1 MGCGASLTDIEFPGS
16 QKRISGL
23 SKDEPE
29 IRSPSHVSGTS
40 KATRTR
46 VSDTLTLHYAV
57 ISQRGY
63 YPDAP
68 DKPNQDAFT
77 VIPNFNEDKNQFY
90 CGVFDGHGANGD
102 ACAKFARKE
111 CPECMKRFQK
121 KKTLSPLE
129 AYYKSF
135 EDANARLHASI
146 IDDSGSGT
154 TAICMLLENETAHIA
169 NVGDSRAVLATFS
182 DGKLVA
188 QALSVDQT
196 PYRTDERNRVVR
208 AGARIM
214 TMDQL
219 EGIAPLHEN
228 WSEKLNGELDEEGDP
243 PRVWSPFGPF
253 PGTAF
258 TRSIG
263 DEIAEGL
270 GVIAAPEITS
280 IHISRDDVFIVIA
293 SDGVFEFLTSQAVVD
308 LIKSCEDPYVACEK
322 VVAESYRLW
331 LTYELRTDDITIIC
345 VYFEFDAVADRRQSR
360 GRAASDTLTSNQIR
374 PVRKGMRTETR
385 RAQMRKDMA
394 ELVKEED
401 IAYRVDDHAIPK
413 SLNEMEVLEKITAGN
428 WLFRHLTQRQR
439 ADIYAVMERIE
450 VVKHQV
456 VIQQGDAGDRFY
468 IVESGQ
474 YQVSVQN
481 DKAASVVHTYTESM
495 EQEARHASFGEL
507 ALMHDAPRTSSV
519 SALSPGVLW
528 AIDCRAFRRVFIK
541 APTPVLIQTLQNV
554 DILKTVS
561 YAQLECLANNLTE
574 VTFQDGEYII
584 RQGDIGNT
592 FYVIK
597 EGIVSCTIV
606 EVDAIT
612 RKKESRQVLRLKEN
626 QYFGERALL
635 KEAPRAANVIS
646 VGRTKLLR
654 IARREFEQILGS
666 LQEMID
672 SDSRQREARDVFE
685 TAVKQLRQ
693 AHHQPQDS
701 IIASSDMQDFRFRYL
716 LQNNGWNY
724 LAVYQQQPQRRRYI
738 TVQVFALKHI
748 SIEKKA
754 EFSNNMVMHRALH
767 SRTPLITSIQ
777 KTWKDSS
784 GFYVA
789 FDAVVVGNLSTLIG
803 ESFLSE
809 DIARVYAAQA
819 LFALEF
825 IHNAGHVYR
834 NLTVNNI
841 LVDMDGYLRFHDLHL
856 MKKLSE
862 DARTYTICGTAE
874 YMAPEMVSACG
885 HNSSVDIWALGVS
898 IFEMLC
904 GETPFAVDSHD
915 MSDNDITMAVYSKIS
930 RHNKEDLRFPRD
942 DLTPQAQDLIRM
954 LLDPIAQTR
963 FGCQARISVEKG
975 GSEIRAHPW
984 FDGIDWVQ
992 LAAETLEMPHSSNA
1006 FKEMQEQTPRT
1017 LQPDFEPCRDD
1028 IDWLEDF

>member
-1 MGCGASLTDIEFPGS
+1 MLSL
-16 QKRISGL
+16 
-23 SKDEPE
+23 
-29 IRSPSHVSGTS
+29 
-40 KATRTR
+40 
-46 VSDTLTLHYAV
+46 
-57 ISQRGY
+57 
-63 YPDAP
+63 
-68 DKPNQDAFT
+68 
-77 VIPNFNEDKNQFY
+77 
-90 CGVFDGHGANGD
+90 
-102 ACAKFARKE
+102 
-111 CPECMKRFQK
+111 
-121 KKTLSPLE
+121 LE

-135 EDANARLHASI
+135 EDANTRLHASM
-146 IDDSGSGT
+146 IDDSASGT

-169 NVGDSRAVLATFS
+169 NVGDSRAVLATLS

-208 AGARIM
+208 AGARIL

-228 WSEKLNGELDEEGDP
+228 WSDKLNGEIDEEGDP
-243 PRVWSPFGPF
+243 PRVWSPYGSF

-263 DEIAEGL
+263 DEVAEGL
-270 GVIAAPEITS
+270 GVIAAPEVTS

-308 LIKSCEDPYVACEK
+308 LVKSCEDPYVACEK

-345 VYFEFDAVADRRQSR
+345 VYFEFDAISDSPHA
-360 GRAASDTLTSNQIR
+360 RARATSEALTSKQIR

-385 RAQMRKDMA
+385 RAQMRKDMG

-413 SLNEMEVLEKITAGN
+413 SLTEMEVLEKITTGN
-428 WLFRHLTQRQR
+428 WLFRHLTQRQK

-450 VVKHQV
+450 VSKGQI

-481 DKAASVVHTYTESM
+481 DKIASVVHTYKESM

-519 SALSPGVLW
+519 TALSSGALW
-528 AIDCRAFRRVFIK
+528 AIDCRAFRRVFMK

-561 YAQLECLANNLTE
+561 YARLECLANNLTE
-574 VTFQDGEYII
+574 VIFQDGEYVI
-584 RQGDIGNT
+584 RQGDVGNT

-597 EGIVSCTIV
+597 EGTVSCTIV
-606 EVDAIT
+606 EEDAIT
-612 RKKESRQVLRLKEN
+612 KKKESRQVLRLKEN

-635 KEAPRAANVIS
+635 KEVPRAANVIS
-646 VGRTKLLR
+646 VGRTKLLQ

-685 TAVKQLRQ
+685 SAVKQLRQ
-693 AHHQPQDS
+693 VHRQPHES
-701 IIASSDMQDFRFRYL
+701 SIASIDMQEFRFRYL

-738 TVQVFALKHI
+738 TVQVFALKLI

-754 EFSNNMVMHRALH
+754 EFSNNMAMHRALR
-767 SRTPLITSIQ
+767 SRTPLITKIQ
-777 KTWKDSS
+777 KTWKDSC
-784 GFYVA
+784 GFYVY
-789 FDAVVVGNLSTLIG
+789 FDAVVVGTLSTVIG
-803 ESFLSE
+803 ENYLPE
-809 DIARVYAAQA
+809 DIARAYAAQA
-819 LFALEF
+819 LLALEYM
-825 IHNAGHVYR
+825 HNAGYVYR
-834 NLTVNNI
+834 NLSVNNI
-841 LVDMDGYLRFHDLHL
+841 LVDTDGYLRFYDLHL
-856 MKKLSE
+856 MKKLSD

-885 HNSSVDIWALGVS
+885 HNTSVDIWALGVLT
-898 IFEMLC
+898 FEMLC
-904 GETPFAVDSHD
+904 GETPFAVTSHE

-930 RHNKEDLRFPRD
+930 RHCKKDLGFPRD
-942 DLTPQAQDLIRM
+942 DLTPQAQDLIRI
-954 LLDPIAQTR
+954 LLDPIAQSR
-963 FGCQARISVEKG
+963 FGCQGQISVEKG
-975 GSEIRAHPW
+975 GSVIRAHPW
-984 FDGIDWVQ
+984 FNAIDWVQ
-992 LAAETLEMPHSSNA
+992 LAAETAEIPHSSL
-1006 FKEMQEQTPRT
+1006 KYGEMLDQLPSSLEPH
-1017 LQPDFEPCRDD
+1017 LEPCLDD